1 MPIHT
6 PAPDSIIAIT
16 AEDDRFK
23 DARRRAIELARHG
36 TRTLVLYDWDAPS
49 LFGEPLPTWWSSDG
63 WDSRFPDRLDPEELD
78 GVGRSEI
85 ARQVREARAAGV
97 DAFGWLPSDHG
108 PGALADY
115 ATRQGAWTVVVPH
128 DLEELAGLDAL
139 VNGTTAPADDVAE
152 RATAR
157 VVVV

>member
-1 MPIHT
+1 MPGAAG
-6 PAPDSIIAIT
+6 AP
-16 AEDDRFK
+16 
-23 DARRRAIELARHG
+23 G
-36 TRTLVLYDWDAPS
+36 
-49 LFGEPLPTWWSSDG
+49 
-63 WDSRFPDRLDPEELD
+63 
-78 GVGRSEI
+78 
-85 ARQVREARAAGV
+85 AAGV